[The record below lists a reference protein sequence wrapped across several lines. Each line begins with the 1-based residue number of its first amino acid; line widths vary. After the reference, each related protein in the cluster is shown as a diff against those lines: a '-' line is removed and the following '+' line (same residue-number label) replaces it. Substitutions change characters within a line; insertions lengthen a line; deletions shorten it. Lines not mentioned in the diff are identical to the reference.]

1 MSVLTDRGGYRPS
14 FNLSPDQLEQ
24 MRRLWEGM
32 PELSAREIAAEFGV
46 TKNTVIGQAN
56 RRGWKARPSP
66 LTLSRPTRENGIIAR
81 LDALDVFPPAGRCV
95 YPIGHPR
102 EVGFRFCSAP
112 VTEVGKPYCADC
124 SRRAWQGA
132 ASAKQR
138 EAWENDPER
147 RRMASLRLKKI
158 ADKKRQGDA

>member
-1 MSVLTDRGGYRPS
+1 MSVLTNRGGYRPS

-32 PELSAREIAAEFGV
+32 PELSARAIAAEFGV
-46 TKNTVIGQAN
+46 TRNTVIGQAN

-66 LTLSRPTRENGIIAR
+66 LTLSRQTREKGIIAR
-81 LDALDVFPPAGRCV
+81 LDALDVFPAAGGCV

-102 EVGFRFCSAP
+102 EAGFRFCAAR
-112 VTEVGKPYCADC
+112 VTEVGAPYCPEC

-138 EAWENDPER
+138 EAWEAAGPER
-147 RRMASLRLKKI
+147 RLMAAARARNAGK
-158 ADKKRQGDA
+158 ARRPA